1 METPVDVQLSLKP
14 VLKDCVFYNI
24 MMLDDLAIN
33 QHAGRWVYLV
43 RGPYRS
49 KTRL

>member
-24 MMLDDLAIN
+24 MMLDDLLSIN
-33 QHAGRWVYLV
+33 MQVG
-43 RGPYRS
+43 GCI
-49 KTRL
+49 